1 MSRTALKL
9 ENFSPVCGKRCGRWE
24 LKYTQEGFC
33 MKEKY
38 QQIMGAFLLGIVVPG
53 VAFGFGGWRVA
64 EKLPRSALPALS
76 SASEQ
81 ETAVPTEP
89 EKDQPLT
96 LNVLMPDGQLKEMDT
111 EEYVIGVVLAEMP
124 TSFAPDALKAQ
135 AVVARTYALK
145 RGQEGIR
152 HSEGAV
158 CTDPGCCQAYL
169 STEEYLDGL
178 GYMEDVEKVKAAVAD
193 TAGEVLTYSGKLIEA
208 TYFSCSG
215 GKTEDAAA
223 VWGQDYPYLQTV
235 ESPGEE
241 NVSEYREERQF
252 SAAEFSKALGRKLEG
267 DPDEW
272 LGWTTYTKG
281 GGVDTMVICG
291 KTYEGTQLRQLLG
304 LNSTAFFMHAEGG
317 RIYVATYGKGHR
329 VGMSQCGAGAMAAS
343 GKNYREIL
351 AHYYLGAELTTMTQ
365 PQ

>member
-1 MSRTALKL
+1 
-9 ENFSPVCGKRCGRWE
+9 
-24 LKYTQEGFC
+24 

-64 EKLPRSALPALS
+64 EKVPQSDLPAPS
-76 SASEQ
+76 SVSEQ
-81 ETAVPTEP
+81 ETAAPTEP
-89 EKDQPLT
+89 EKSQPLT
-96 LNVLMPDGQLKEMDT
+96 LNVLMPDGQLKEMDA

-124 TSFAPDALKAQ
+124 TSFEPDALKAQ

-145 RGQEGIR
+145 RRQEGVR
-152 HSEGAV
+152 HSDGAV

-169 STEEYLDGL
+169 STEDYLDGR
-178 GYMEDVEKVKAAVAD
+178 GYMEDVEKVKAAVMD
-193 TAGEVLTYSGKLIEA
+193 TAGEVLTYGGQLIEA

-215 GKTEDAAA
+215 GRTEDAVA

-241 NVSEYREERQF
+241 NVSEYREEKQF
-252 SAAEFSKALGRKLEG
+252 SAAEFSKALGRNLEG

-291 KTYEGTQLRQLLG
+291 KTYQGTRLRQLLG
-304 LNSTAFFMHAEGG
+304 LNSTAFSMHAEGG
-317 RIYVATYGKGHR
+317 RIHVATYGKGHR
-329 VGMSQCGAGAMAAS
+329 VGMSQCGAGAMAAAGS
-343 GKNYREIL
+343 DYRAIL
-351 AHYYLGAELTTMTQ
+351 AHYYLGAELTTMTHLQ
-365 PQ
+365 